1 MAKKQENKA
10 VESNTT
16 ETETAALAAPET
28 FESVL
33 TALLKKGNGIALI
46 KPRSNEVSG
55 KIVADLIVDGE
66 TLAEVRVDNDTVVV
80 QSHNL

>member
-10 VESNTT
+10 NES
-16 ETETAALAAPET
+16 ALAELPAPET

-33 TALLKKGNGIALI
+33 TALLKKGNGSALI

-66 TLAEVRVDNDTVVV
+66 TLAEIRVDGDAVAV